1 MGAER
6 NKTTRQQQQQLFIVA
21 VMLDNALC
29 VFGYNIGKYLYI
41 QHQQQQQQQQQ
52 RLSIFFL

>member
-6 NKTTRQQQQQLFIVA
+6 NKTIRQQQQQPQQLFIVA

-41 QHQQQQQQQQQ
+41 QHQQQQK